1 MSKDVNIKDSKPEL
15 SDMIHWW
22 TKDGGSFNV
31 DLYIKI
37 CVIKAQQR

>member
-1 MSKDVNIKDSKPEL
+1 MSKDIDIKKSKPEL

-22 TKDGGSFNV
+22 TKDGGIFNV

-37 CVIKAQQR
+37 CVVKAQER